1 MKQLKTY
8 LAFLVLALSFQAFS
22 QSNVF
27 LNREFWDSKPSV
39 ETIEERIKDG
49 NNPSE
54 ANSNNFDGVVYAILQ
69 NAPFK
74 SIVYLMTQKGN
85 DVNKLTHDGR
95 TYIFWAAYK
104 GNTEIVAYL
113 LENGAKTDLTDDK
126 GNTIINFAAGAGQAN
141 TKVYDLILE
150 KNVDLIKKTNPNGAN
165 ALLLGAP
172 TDTDFKLTSY
182 FQSKGLSI
190 KSLDNDGNGIFNY
203 VAKAGN
209 IELMNSLLEK
219 GLKGTDQA
227 FLFAATGTRG
237 NSNGIEVYKYLESVG
252 LNPNVTNNEG
262 VNPLHVLA
270 ARSKDETVI
279 NHLLEKGIDVFATD
293 NKGNSA
299 FMNAASRNN
308 LAIVKLLSQKLKLV
322 DSKNKKGQ
330 SALTL
335 AVGSNV
341 ADVVEFLLNNDA
353 DATIIDEKGND
364 LTYYLIN
371 SYSSRNKEQFSKK
384 LALLKSRNV
393 NLSKVQES
401 GNTWYHLA
409 VEKNSLE
416 LLKLATEMK
425 QDINAK
431 NKEGNTALHL
441 AALKAKDD
449 KILKFL
455 IEQRADKK
463 VVTDFEESAY
473 DLAKEN
479 ELLTEK
485 KISIK
490 FLK

>member
-1 MKQLKTY
+1 MKHLKTY
-8 LAFLVLALSFQAFS
+8 LAVLVFALSFQAFS

-27 LNREFWDSKPSV
+27 LHREFWDSKPSV
-39 ETIEERIKDG
+39 EILEKKIKEG

-54 ANSNNFDGVVYAILQ
+54 ANNNNFDGVVYAILQ

-74 SIVYLMTQKGN
+74 SIVYLMSQKGN

-126 GNTIINFAAGAGQAN
+126 GSTIINFAAGAGQAN
-141 TKVYDLILE
+141 TKVYDLILN
-150 KNVDLIKKTNPNGAN
+150 KNPDLIKKKNPNGAN

-172 TDTDFKLTSY
+172 KDTDFKLISY
-182 FQSKGLSI
+182 FQSQGLDI
-190 KSLDNDGNGIFNY
+190 KSVDNDDNGIFNY

-209 IELMNSLLEK
+209 IELMKSLIEK

-237 NSNGIEVYKYLESVG
+237 TSNGIEVYKYLESVG
-252 LNPNVTNNEG
+252 LNPNVSNNDG
-262 VNPLHVLA
+262 INPLHILA
-270 ARSKDETVI
+270 SSSKDETVI
-279 NHLLEKGIDVFATD
+279 NHFIEKGVDVFATD
-293 NKGNSA
+293 NRGNSA

-308 LAIVKLLSQKLKLV
+308 LTIVKSLSQYLKEVNL
-322 DSKNKKGQ
+322 KNKKGQ
-330 SALTL
+330 SALSL
-335 AVGSNV
+335 AVGGND
-341 ADVVEFLLNNDA
+341 ADVVEFLLNNGA
-353 DATIIDEKGND
+353 DTSVIDEKGND

-371 SYSSRNKEQFSKK
+371 SYSSRNKAQFSEK
-384 LALLKSRNV
+384 LALLKRRNID
-393 NLSKVQES
+393 LSTVQKS

-431 NKEGNTALHL
+431 NSEGNTALHL
-441 AALKAKDD
+441 AAMKAKDD
-449 KILKFL
+449 AILKFL
-455 IEQRADKK
+455 IAQGADKK
-463 VVTDFEESAY
+463 VTTDFEESAY
-473 DLAKEN
+473 DLAQEN
-479 ELLTEK
+479 ELLSK
-485 KISIK
+485 QKVSIE